1 MKKCKFIYLA
11 MLGVFAVSTAQA
23 LPYDQKYWNQKLQI
37 EPFRLPLPPVG
48 YQVEYID
55 LNGDGKPDA
64 IKSVTVNDT
73 PILWLDDDG
82 NMKEGDIEG
91 DIINDCLL
99 IDRNKDG
106 IYGGQGDLIID
117 WVDTDDDG
125 KADMQI
131 VIEYPEKN
139 TGEVWPN
146 GHYMI
151 MRDLDKDNIFN
162 YINWN
167 DFSLRCWDKNGVCD
181 FYEDYSGQTMFMKIH
196 TSTYDIKDLRL
207 NWENPFLFY
216 DEDGDGLTEMAIRFV
231 DSPKIKDR
239 SKPSNSY
246 VNRQL
251 EGRIDWVS
259 MAVDL
264 DNDNGPGN
272 EFDFDFTI
280 GFQGKG
286 FDYTD
291 QVHKVNNLRGMPEAD
306 KFFMDTRYRQLTEF
320 LYPDHKSAKEMI
332 FKRGE
337 WSRVNFVYDED
348 DDCGRWER
356 VEFYDPLDPFKIG
369 WKNGGID
376 NNKQSDAAGDRGEWD
391 MDNSG
396 KGKLYVGKF
405 DGRLHL
411 YGAEWGCWRIDQNA
425 NYYQGWDRM
434 WMGMDRQPGKFGTVK
449 YTDKDDN
456 GFFDYIE
463 YDLDGDKKFEMT
475 IDLKALGLDDRCEL
489 IDISTFKYKDYTSM
503 MKKMSKSMWKNA
515 MTAVQVAHKY
525 NVQTLWYAKLM
536 QALSVRQQ
544 YNNGYWLQFYIYKDL
559 EHTFMQ
565 KGDQEKLKQLT
576 VAYYSG
582 NWKSMLK

>member
-1 MKKCKFIYLA
+1 MNRLSACIVMSIGLFFWGINSVSHAQMKSVKESCIA
-11 MLGVFAVSTAQA
+11 S
-23 LPYDQKYWNQKLQI
+23 
-37 EPFRLPLPPVG
+37 FRMPLPPPG
-48 YQVEYID
+48 FKPKLED
-55 LNGDGKPDA
+55 LNGDGKPEA
-64 IKSVTVNDT
+64 IYSMTGDSV
-73 PILWLDDDG
+73 PILWIDDDRD
-82 NMKEGDIEG
+82 MKWTDIEG
-91 DIINDCLL
+91 DMDNDCLL

-106 IYGGQGDLIID
+106 IYGGDGDLVID
-117 WVDTDDDG
+117 WVDSDNDG
-125 KADMQI
+125 KADLQI
-131 VIEYPEKN
+131 VMDYPAVHA
-139 TGEVWPN
+139 TEVWPN
-146 GHYMI
+146 GHVMI
-151 MRDLDKDNIFN
+151 LLDTDKDNIFN
-162 YINWN
+162 YIDWN
-167 DFSLRCWDKNGVCD
+167 TYQIKSWNKSGRAA
-181 FYEDYSGQTMFMKIH
+181 FYTDYSGQSAFTKMH
-196 TSTYDIKDLRL
+196 VATYNMGDLRL

-216 DEDGDGLTEMAIRFV
+216 DPDKDGLSEIAVRLL
-231 DSPKIKDR
+231 DSPSTKDEKA
-239 SKPSNSY
+239 SWNDY
-246 VNRQL
+246 VNMQL
-251 EGRIDWVS
+251 EGVIDWVS
-259 MAVDL
+259 ISVDL
-264 DNDNGPGN
+264 DNDNAPGN
-272 EFDFDFTI
+272 DFDFDFTL
-280 GFQGKG
+280 GLRGGG
-286 FDYTD
+286 FDYMD
-291 QVHKVNNLRGMPEAD
+291 QVHVFKNMRGLPEAD
-306 KFFMDTRYRQLTEF
+306 KFFMDPRWRQMDELI
-320 LYPDHKSAKEMI
+320 YPDHKNAFDLIFNRGKWESAH
-332 FKRGE
+332 
-337 WSRVNFVYDED
+337 FVYDED
-348 DDCGRWER
+348 DDCHRWER
-356 VEFYDPLDPFKIG
+356 VEFYEARDPFKVG
-369 WKNGGID
+369 AGNGGLD
-376 NNKQSDAAGDRGEWD
+376 HNTQADAAGDRGEWD
-391 MDNSG
+391 MDCSG
-396 KGKLYVGKF
+396 KGNLYISPL